1 VATYAFVRTEI
12 AGTLVDGD
20 AYAIYRESTR
30 TVCLGRP
37 RLPGIC
43 GATTGPID
51 IGRDIVMT
59 IAIEVDNVQKTF
71 KGKRAVGEVRA
82 LDGVSFG
89 VEEGTVFGLLGPN
102 GSGKTTA
109 VRVLTTILRPDGG
122 SARVLGHDVVK
133 KAALVRTLIGLAGQY
148 AAVDENLTGR
158 ENLQMVGN
166 LNHLPSSFVATR
178 AVELLTQFNL
188 TDAGDR
194 PLKTYSGGMRRRLDL
209 AAALVARPTVL
220 FLDEPTTGLDPQS
233 RNDLWEVIE
242 GLVDGGTTVL
252 LTTQYLEE
260 ADRLASNLA
269 VIDHGNVIAEGT
281 PSSMKAD
288 LGATV
293 LEVGLPTIDDA
304 RRTGVL
310 LDALGPHQA
319 LVNGTLVEVTVDNGP
334 EAAMV
339 ALRSLDA
346 EGIAPQTFNLREP
359 SLDDVFLSLTGHRTE
374 EESDA
379 DDDLTPRQ
387 KRKKKRLGEIEQ
399 ALPIQTGEYA

>member
-1 VATYAFVRTEI
+1 VRPVARARDRRTLL
-12 AGTLVDGD
+12 ASSGRWH
-20 AYAIYRESTR
+20 AAR
-30 TVCLGRP
+30 TASQRHQ
-37 RLPGIC
+37 
-43 GATTGPID
+43 TGFPQH
-51 IGRDIVMT
+51 MS

-71 KGKRAVGEVRA
+71 RGKREVRA
-82 LDGVSFG
+82 LDGVSFA
-89 VEEGTVFGLLGPN
+89 VTEGTVFGLLGPN

-122 SARVLGHDVVK
+122 SAHVLGNDVTK
-133 KAALVRTLIGLAGQY
+133 KSALVRSLIGLAGQY

-158 ENLQMVGN
+158 ENLQMVGK

-178 AVELLTQFNL
+178 AIELLDQFNL

-242 GLVDGGTTVL
+242 RLVGGGTTVL

-260 ADRLASNLA
+260 ADRLASTLA
-269 VIDHGNVIAEGT
+269 VIDHGKVIAEGT
-281 PSSMKAD
+281 PQSMKANF
-288 LGATV
+288 GATV
-293 LEVGLPTIDDA
+293 LEVSLPTIDDA
-304 RRTGVL
+304 QRTGAI
-310 LDALGPHQA
+310 LDGLGSHA
-319 LVNGTLVEVTVDNGP
+319 SVVNGTQVEVTVDNGP
-334 EAAMV
+334 QVAMA
-339 ALRSLDA
+339 ALRNLDA
-346 EGIAPQTFNLREP
+346 DGIAPQTFNLREP

-374 EESDA
+374 VEEA
-379 DDDLTPRQ
+379 DEDDNLTPRQ
-387 KRKKKRLGEIEQ
+387 KRKKKRLADLEK